1 VSDGGLA
8 VALAELVTDAAGAD
22 VTLPDRVAVFE
33 ETPGRLVVQT
43 TDPEAVAELAGELP
57 VLRLG
62 EVTTDGGRSRSQSAT
77 TRPRSTPTR
86 SGSSGASSTANS
98 PESVSSTNNQP
109 SRSSLLTLS
118 PRGASDTL
126 LGFPKIHSLS
136 YGTPAGP
143 ALDTSMAH
151 TQSVKPTQSAGD
163 ASESPAEANESHAGA
178 TESATDAS
186 PDRCCRCRGDEGIRP
201 GDRRRRRVTRRQ
213 SGRVAHLPRAVRLRE
228 DDDAP
233 DHCRVRGTD
242 RGTDYARR
250 RDRLRR
256 RCVRPPEQRDVGIV
270 FQNFALF
277 PHLTVR
283 ENIAF
288 GLGDGADATA
298 DRVDE
303 MLDLVDLPEH
313 GEKTPDQLSGGQKQR
328 VALARSLAPEP
339 DVLLLD
345 EPFSNLD
352 VRLRVEM
359 REEVRQILKA
369 AGVTA
374 VSVTHD
380 QEEALSISDRVAVM
394 NEGQIEQVG
403 RPESVFERPE
413 SKFVAS
419 FLGRASFLEG
429 HLRDGKVET
438 GIGRFDAVTLEGYD
452 TVYDGT
458 PVDVLV
464 RPDDLR
470 ASPRAPSWP
479 TGPSSPGSTSVP
491 RSSTGSNSSPGT
503 SSTASTT
510 TSRSSTST
518 NRWAWSSPPITRWP
532 GTRGRRVAVGCS
544 R

>member
-1 VSDGGLA
+1 MS
-8 VALAELVTDAAGAD
+8 
-22 VTLPDRVAVFE
+22 
-33 ETPGRLVVQT
+33 
-43 TDPEAVAELAGELP
+43 
-57 VLRLG
+57 
-62 EVTTDGGRSRSQSAT
+62 
-77 TRPRSTPTR
+77 
-86 SGSSGASSTANS
+86 
-98 PESVSSTNNQP
+98 
-109 SRSSLLTLS
+109 
-118 PRGASDTL
+118 
-126 LGFPKIHSLS
+126 
-136 YGTPAGP
+136 
-143 ALDTSMAH
+143 H
-151 TQSVKPTQSAGD
+151 TQSVERTQSARD
-163 ASESPAEANESHAGA
+163 ESESSADTNESPAGA
-178 TESATDAS
+178 TEPPAAAS
-186 PDRCCRCRGDEGIRP
+186 PDPVLSLSDVTKEFGSETAVDGVSLDVKPGELLTFLGPSGCGKTTTLRTIAGLEEPTEGQITLGDETVS
-201 GDRRRRRVTRRQ
+201 GDGAFV
-213 SGRVAHLPRAVRLRE
+213 
-228 DDDAP
+228 
-233 DHCRVRGTD
+233 
-242 RGTDYARR
+242 
-250 RDRLRR
+250 
-256 RCVRPPEQRDVGIV
+256 PPEQRDVGIV

-288 GLGDGADATA
+288 GLDDSADANA
-298 DRVDE
+298 ARVDE

-359 REEVRQILKA
+359 REEVRQILKE

-394 NEGQIEQVG
+394 NDGQIEQVG

-452 TVYDGT
+452 TVYDGA
-458 PVDVLV
+458 PVDVLI

-470 ASPRAPSWP
+470 ASPASPELADGTIVSRQYV
-479 TGPSSPGSTSVP
+479 GPSFVYRVELESGEVVHCLHNHVEEFDLDEPVSLELTAAHPLAWYP
-491 RSSTGSNSSPGT
+491 R
-503 SSTASTT
+503 
-510 TSRSSTST
+510 
-518 NRWAWSSPPITRWP
+518 
-532 GTRGRRVAVGCS
+532 
-544 R
+544 